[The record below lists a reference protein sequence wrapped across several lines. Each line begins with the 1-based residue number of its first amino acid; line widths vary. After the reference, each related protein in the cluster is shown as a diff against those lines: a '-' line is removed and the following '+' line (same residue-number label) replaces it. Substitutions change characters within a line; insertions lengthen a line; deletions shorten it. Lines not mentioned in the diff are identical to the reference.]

1 MLARPHPPPPDRG
14 ATSVRPGGPHAV
26 HESFLPL
33 VKFALSED
41 VGTGDVTTLNAVP
54 ANVGARA
61 TILAKAPGVVSGLD
75 IAGMTF
81 REVDPEVRFKKLT
94 KDGAR
99 VAAGTP
105 LATVSGSAAS
115 LMVAERTAL
124 NFMMRL
130 CGVATM
136 TRRYVDAIEGTGAR
150 ILDTRKTTPGLRIL
164 EKYAVLCGGG
174 VNHRLALWDMYLVKD
189 NHIRAARGLTNA
201 IDRIQRTRSGDL
213 LLEVEVET
221 IEQLHEALR
230 PEVDRILIDN
240 QTPATVAAWVAEVDR
255 WHAQHPPDHPRA
267 RADARRWPE
276 VEVSG
281 GINLDTVRAYA
292 ETGVDY
298 LSVGAIT
305 HSAPALDLS
314 LEIEE
319 VG

>member
-1 MLARPHPPPPDRG
+1 M
-14 ATSVRPGGPHAV
+14 

-61 TILAKAPGVVSGLD
+61 AIVAKQPGVVSGID

-81 REVDPEVRFKKLT
+81 REVDPSLKFKST
-94 KDGAR
+94 VKDGQEVPAG
-99 VAAGTP
+99 AAI
-105 LATVSGSAAS
+105 ATISGSAAS
-115 LMVAERTAL
+115 VMTAERTAL
-124 NFMMRL
+124 NFLMRL
-130 CGVATM
+130 SGVATL
-136 TRRYVDAIEGTGAR
+136 TREYVNAIEGTGAV

-174 VNHRLALWDMYLVKD
+174 QNHRLALWDMYLVKD
-189 NHIRAARGLTNA
+189 NHIRAARGLTSA
-201 IDRIQRTRSGDL
+201 IDRIQRTRRDL
-213 LLEVEVET
+213 LLEVEVESLD
-221 IEQLHEALR
+221 QLHEALR
-230 PEVDRILIDN
+230 PEVDRILVDN
-240 QTPATVAAWVAEVDR
+240 QPPAVVKRCVEEVDR
-255 WHAQHPPDHPRA
+255 WFEKNPPDHPRV
-267 RADARRWPE
+267 RDGARRWPE

-281 GINLDTVRAYA
+281 GLNLKNIRAFA